1 MRNLFYR
8 RGHNG
13 RVYLS
18 SMPATRLQRWR
29 VQFEE
34 GRGPLFYAVAVLA
47 AAGFYAFLW
56 LALAVGVML
65 E

>member
-29 VQFEE
+29 VQFDE